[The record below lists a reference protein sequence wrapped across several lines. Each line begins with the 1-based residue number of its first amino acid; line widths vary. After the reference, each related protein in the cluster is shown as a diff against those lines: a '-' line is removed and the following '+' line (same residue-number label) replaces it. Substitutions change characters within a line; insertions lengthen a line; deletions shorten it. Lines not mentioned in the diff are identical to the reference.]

1 MSSKKWYQPNF
12 VEDYYAARPAE
23 MDDWSLHRTFKTYKP
38 TACPTTKQ
46 LEDGIALNVHKYALG
61 KNGQLIQKQI
71 FLIKRPREVV
81 VNYQRIRKCK
91 TDSDREKQC
100 FYLLCLYKPWH
111 NYTKAADAD
120 GMMSS
125 SEMVNVKKRIDAPV
139 SVATMPTLERECRKR
154 RWCKSKTNN
163 RRTKNTVRTIH

>member
-46 LEDGIALNVHKYALG
+46 LEDRIALNVHKYALG

-91 TDSDREKQC
+91 TDADREKQC
-100 FYLLCLYKPWH
+100 FYLLCLYKPWR
-111 NYTKAADAD
+111 NLLELKDGCDTFIEAYTKAADVD
-120 GMMSS
+120 GIMSS
-125 SEMVNVKKRIDAPV
+125 SEIINLKK
-139 SVATMPTLERECRKR
+139 TY
-154 RWCKSKTNN
+154 
-163 RRTKNTVRTIH
+163 